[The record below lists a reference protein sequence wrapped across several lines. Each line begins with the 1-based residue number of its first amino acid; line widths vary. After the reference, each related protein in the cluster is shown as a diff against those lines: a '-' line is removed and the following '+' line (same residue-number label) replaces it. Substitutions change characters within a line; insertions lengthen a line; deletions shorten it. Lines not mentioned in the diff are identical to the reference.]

1 MEHDAISE
9 KIAEKNP
16 AINIDEDEIENFLL
30 IFHLPLE
37 AKEED
42 TDNTDGV
49 LDIIGT
55 ITKRLIKLLQDNIDS
70 LNIAD
75 KLKKN
80 TQKDKITYYKR
91 RER

>member
-1 MEHDAISE
+1 ME
-9 KIAEKNP
+9 K
-16 AINIDEDEIENFLL
+16 FLL